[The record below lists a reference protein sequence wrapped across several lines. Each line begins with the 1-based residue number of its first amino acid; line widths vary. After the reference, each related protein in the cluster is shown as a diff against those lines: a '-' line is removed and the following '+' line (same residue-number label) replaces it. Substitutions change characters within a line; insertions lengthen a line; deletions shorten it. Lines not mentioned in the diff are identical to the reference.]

1 MLHQHD
7 IDILNCIYKN
17 SRMASDCIK
26 QVEEKCDEGGFRNYI
41 HRQQEH
47 YEATCKEL
55 KNEIENSGAEV
66 EQIPKME
73 TAMAHMGIS
82 MKAFADDSQ
91 NNFAKMMYNG
101 TNMGIIDIAETVNHS
116 HNAGDETLKKAER
129 LLSREEQYADGLK
142 RFL

>member
-1 MLHQHD
+1 MLKKHD

-26 QVEEKCDEGGFRNYI
+26 QVSEKCDDGELRSYI
-41 HRQQEH
+41 DRQQKH
-47 YEATCKEL
+47 YEETCKEL
-55 KNEIENSGAEV
+55 KTEIENSGGLVEEV
-66 EQIPKME
+66 PKME

-82 MKAFADDSQ
+82 MKAFADDSR

-101 TNMGIIDIAETVNHS
+101 TNMGIIDIAETVNHCK
-116 HNAGDETLKKAER
+116 NASDETLKKAER

>member
-1 MLHQHD
+1 MLHKHD

-26 QVEEKCDEGGFRNYI
+26 QVEEKCNDNEFKSYI

-55 KNEIENSGAEV
+55 KSEIENSGAQV

-73 TAMAHMGIS
+73 TVMAHMGIG
-82 MKAFADDSQ
+82 MKTLADDSRS
-91 NNFAKMMYNG
+91 NLAKLMYNG
-101 TNMGIIDIAETVNHS
+101 TNMGIVDIAETVNHS
-116 HNAGDETLKKAER
+116 HNAGDATLKKAER

-142 RFL
+142 KFL